1 MHDSEQEHSGITGC
15 RVTYESTIFYNEA
28 NKFSIIVV
36 KTSDPR
42 IPPQAC
48 SGRYYGDR
56 MLRFTAVGY
65 ELPRTKAVEL
75 ELDGEWVESKYGY
88 QLQVEQWQEIVPQT
102 ADGLLAYLGSGLIKG
117 IGPKTAEDI
126 VATFGPDTL
135 NILDNEP
142 EKLLQI
148 RGITEGKLKDIEESY
163 AESRVLRN
171 LMSLLGP
178 FKITPA
184 TALKIY
190 QNFGPACVDILKN
203 CPYDLCQIS
212 GFGFKR
218 VDGIVRKTDNR
229 LHSAERIKGAV
240 LYTLE
245 DARGK
250 SGHFHDCGKCD
261 IIQLSS
267 SNETAGKECAPM
279 KGATSIQE
287 RLWELRKD
295 KGLNLEELSKLTGIS
310 KSALGSYEKED
321 FKEINHGNL
330 ITLADFYGVSVD
342 YLLCRTE
349 NREQINTPL
358 TELHLNDEM
367 VALLK
372 SGRIN
377 NRLLCELATHKDFIK
392 FLADIEIY
400 VDGIATMQIQNLN
413 ALVDTVRH
421 EIIERYRPGE
431 DDPHLKVLQAAH
443 ISDDEYF
450 SHMVLDDL
458 NLIIRDIREAHKK
471 DSESAP
477 QTTVADELKENLEAV
492 ENFKGSR
499 DEKLVVLYCKQ
510 LGINYKNLSDE
521 EFRWLIR
528 ILKKSKKMG
537 TPISQRKKR

>member
-1 MHDSEQEHSGITGC
+1 
-15 RVTYESTIFYNEA
+15 
-28 NKFSIIVV
+28 
-36 KTSDPR
+36 
-42 IPPQAC
+42 
-48 SGRYYGDR
+48 
-56 MLRFTAVGY
+56 
-65 ELPRTKAVEL
+65 
-75 ELDGEWVESKYGY
+75 
-88 QLQVEQWQEIVPQT
+88 
-102 ADGLLAYLGSGLIKG
+102 
-117 IGPKTAEDI
+117 
-126 VATFGPDTL
+126 
-135 NILDNEP
+135 
-142 EKLLQI
+142 
-148 RGITEGKLKDIEESY
+148 
-163 AESRVLRN
+163 
-171 LMSLLGP
+171 
-178 FKITPA
+178 
-184 TALKIY
+184 
-190 QNFGPACVDILKN
+190 
-203 CPYDLCQIS
+203 
-212 GFGFKR
+212 
-218 VDGIVRKTDNR
+218 
-229 LHSAERIKGAV
+229 
-240 LYTLE
+240 
-245 DARGK
+245 
-250 SGHFHDCGKCD
+250 
-261 IIQLSS
+261 
-267 SNETAGKECAPM
+267 M

-458 NLIIRDIREAHKK
+458 NLIIRDIRETHKK

-492 ENFKGSR
+492 EKFKGSR
-499 DEKLVVLYCKQ
+499 DEKLVILYCKQ
-510 LGINYKNLSDE
+510 LGINYKNLSEE

-528 ILKKSKKMG
+528 ILKN
-537 TPISQRKKR
+537 QRKWERLSARGKNGNKKPLLHGCVSFHVAAVYAVVIQLKFQKDRLEFMNLMPLPMINIFLSFS

>member
-1 MHDSEQEHSGITGC
+1 
-15 RVTYESTIFYNEA
+15 
-28 NKFSIIVV
+28 
-36 KTSDPR
+36 
-42 IPPQAC
+42 
-48 SGRYYGDR
+48 
-56 MLRFTAVGY
+56 
-65 ELPRTKAVEL
+65 
-75 ELDGEWVESKYGY
+75 
-88 QLQVEQWQEIVPQT
+88 
-102 ADGLLAYLGSGLIKG
+102 
-117 IGPKTAEDI
+117 
-126 VATFGPDTL
+126 
-135 NILDNEP
+135 
-142 EKLLQI
+142 
-148 RGITEGKLKDIEESY
+148 
-163 AESRVLRN
+163 
-171 LMSLLGP
+171 
-178 FKITPA
+178 
-184 TALKIY
+184 
-190 QNFGPACVDILKN
+190 
-203 CPYDLCQIS
+203 
-212 GFGFKR
+212 
-218 VDGIVRKTDNR
+218 
-229 LHSAERIKGAV
+229 
-240 LYTLE
+240 
-245 DARGK
+245 
-250 SGHFHDCGKCD
+250 
-261 IIQLSS
+261 
-267 SNETAGKECAPM
+267 M

-295 KGLNLEELSKLTGIS
+295 KGLNLEELSELTGIS

-458 NLIIRDIREAHKK
+458 NLITINGSTRFPIT
-471 DSESAP
+471 SSSPSPSPVTSAG
-477 QTTVADELKENLEAV
+477 TAR
-492 ENFKGSR
+492 SR
-499 DEKLVVLYCKQ
+499 
-510 LGINYKNLSDE
+510 S
-521 EFRWLIR
+521 R
-528 ILKKSKKMG
+528 
-537 TPISQRKKR
+537 